1 MANRGAAFSGG
12 SGAGYRGVIHITSAI
27 NANVVVG
34 AAGFGYTVPYNQ
46 NPPTASGNGEAT
58 VMTANGQ
65 TLISAGGGA
74 GASSWQTGGVAGAGG
89 SITSFN
95 LPEEFA
101 YFNKSGNNGTGQ
113 GAGGGTATSGAA
125 SVYSGHTYGSSGSAG
140 GGPGGGAASPSKHG
154 YVLIKYLGQI
164 APTPPQ
170 LAYRCYANGGFYI
183 YIKEDEISVGDNG
196 YFVSP
201 NYTQTF
207 NISDL
212 QKDTNLVIIS
222 VSDSTLTYSNYGYQA
237 SFPRYTDGDLYSE
250 G

>member
-34 AAGFGYTVPYNQ
+34 AAGNGYTVPYNQ
-46 NPPTASGNGEAT
+46 NPPSASGNGEAT

-65 TLISAGGGA
+65 TLISAGGGT
-74 GASSWQTGGVAGAGG
+74 GASSWQTGGTVGVGG
-89 SITSFN
+89 TISSFN
-95 LPEEFA
+95 LNEEFA

-125 SVYSGHTYGSSGSAG
+125 SVYSGHTYGSSGAAG
-140 GGPGGGAASPSKHG
+140 GGPGGGAASPSRHG
-154 YVLIKYLGQI
+154 YVLIRYLGQT

-170 LAYRCYANGGFYI
+170 LLFKCYRYNNAYVYVKN
-183 YIKEDEISVGDNG
+183 DESSVGDYVYATSISN
-196 YFVSP
+196 P
-201 NYTQTF
+201 QQTF
-207 NISDL
+207 NPNDLSQTTIPIKEITDSQLTITIYSDL
-212 QKDTNLVIIS
+212 V
-222 VSDSTLTYSNYGYQA
+222 YS
-237 SFPRYTDGDLYSE
+237 RYTDGDLYNE